1 MNLETLDQFI
11 EDIMANKYHKNKIPA
26 SIINSLISNATATF
40 SQDPVVLKLK
50 GPINVCGDVH
60 GQFVDLLRVFQS
72 GGMPSETNYLFLGD
86 YVDRG
91 PQSLEVIC
99 LLYALKIRYPTKVF
113 LIRGNH
119 ESPEMSEVF
128 GFLNECKAKATVNT
142 WVKFCDSFRYLPL
155 AAIVNDKI
163 FCIHGGISPELK
175 SIDQIAAF
183 KRPLDIP
190 DDGLLANIL
199 WSDPNG
205 LIDNWGPN
213 ERGTTVCWGPVAAKK
228 FMNETG
234 MTTIIR
240 GHQLAMNGYDFP
252 FGADK
257 SVITIFT
264 ASKYAGQCNN
274 KAAFLTIDVDSEIN
288 FSTLPTWNP
297 VIVKARDN
305 KVHPGT
311 PRKRASLTPR
321 SKITF

>member
-1 MNLETLDQFI
+1 MQVDTLDQFI
-11 EDIMANKYHKNKIPA
+11 DDLMANKYYKSKIP
-26 SIINSLISNATATF
+26 STILNSLITSAIGALQN
-40 SQDPVVLKLK
+40 DPIVLKLK

-60 GQFVDLLRVFQS
+60 GQFNDLLRVFQR
-72 GGMPSETNYLFLGD
+72 GGMPKDSTYLFLGD

-99 LLYALKIRYPTKVF
+99 LLYALKIRYPTNVY

-128 GFLNECKAKATVNT
+128 GFLNECKVKTTVNM

-155 AAIVNDKI
+155 AAIVNDTI

-175 SIDQIAAF
+175 TIEQITAF

-190 DDGLLANIL
+190 DEGLLANIL

-205 LIDNWGPN
+205 LIDTWGPN
-213 ERGTTVCWGPVAAKK
+213 ERGTTVCWGPIAAKK
-228 FMNETG
+228 FMQTSG

-252 FGADK
+252 FGSDK

-274 KAAFLTIDVDSEIN
+274 KAAFLIINANSEIL
-288 FSTLPTWNP
+288 FSILPSWNP
-297 VIVKARDN
+297 VILKAREN

-311 PRKRASLTPR
+311 PRKRASLSPR
-321 SKITF
+321 SRLVY